1 MPPVAVFRANTPHV
15 VHEIIDGEA
24 ILVNMQTGRY
34 YSASE
39 IGAVVWGL
47 IEAGAPVSAIVDR
60 VAARYRGAR
69 EEIAAGIERFLA
81 ELEREGLIVPHE
93 GAVAV
98 GDGAGAGRD
107 VPPAGAPFV
116 PPALRAY
123 TDMEDLL
130 LLDPIHD
137 VDETGWPN
145 RAKDRSD

>member
-47 IEAGAPVSAIVDR
+47 IEAGAPVNVIVDR
-60 VAARYRGAR
+60 VSARYRGAR
-69 EEIAAGIERFLA
+69 EEIAAGLESFLA

-93 GAVAV
+93 AAAVR
-98 GDGAGAGRD
+98 DGAGDGRD
-107 VPPAGAPFV
+107 VTPAGTPFV
-116 PPALRAY
+116 PPVLRAY

-145 RAKDRSD
+145 RAKDRTD

>member
-1 MPPVAVFRANTPHV
+1 MLPVDVFRANTPHV

-47 IEAGAPVSAIVDR
+47 IEAGASVGAIVDR
-60 VAARYRGAR
+60 VTARYRGTR
-69 EEIAAGIERFLA
+69 KEIAAGVESFLA

-98 GDGAGAGRD
+98 GDGAGDGGQ
-107 VPPAGAPFV
+107 VSPAAASFV
-116 PPALRAY
+116 PPVLRAY

-145 RAKDRSD
+145 RAKDRVD

>member
-1 MPPVAVFRANTPHV
+1 MRPVAVFRANTPHV

-60 VAARYRGAR
+60 VSARYRGAR
-69 EEIAAGIERFLA
+69 EEIAAGLESFLA

-93 GAVAV
+93 AAAAV
-98 GDGAGAGRD
+98 GDGAGDGRD
-107 VPPAGAPFV
+107 VTPAGMPFV
-116 PPALRAY
+116 PPVLRAY

-145 RAKDRSD
+145 RAKDRTD

>member
-1 MPPVAVFRANTPHV
+1 MPPVDVFRPNAPHV

-39 IGAVVWGL
+39 VGAVVWGL
-47 IEAGAPVSAIVDR
+47 IEAGAPVRAIVDR
-60 VAARYRGAR
+60 VAARYRGDR
-69 EEIAAGIERFLA
+69 EEIAMGLESFLA

-93 GAVAV
+93 GAVAFS
-98 GDGAGAGRD
+98 DGAADGRD
-107 VPPAGAPFV
+107 VSPAGAPFV
-116 PPALRAY
+116 PPELRSY

-145 RAKDRSD
+145 RAKDRTD